1 MLVFQ
6 FKLSVTFIKLVSVSY
21 KLKRF
26 GISQRK
32 QLKPDNMV
40 VKPGAFS
47 EFRSRPSVGGSI

>member
-1 MLVFQ
+1 MLVFS
-6 FKLSVTFIKLVSVSY
+6 FSVKFMKLVSVSY

-32 QLKPDNMV
+32 QLKPNNMV

-47 EFRSRPSVGGSI
+47 KFRSRQSVGGSI